1 MACIVYHTDKK
12 TGNIHAYSSSS
23 KRDPETKKVVTKK
36 TYLGRVDPVT
46 NEIIPKAE
54 KGKRKRTI
62 STNERESVIQSVRE
76 EARKDIDKLTTE
88 LNQVRDEL
96 SRVSEKLEKLMDFK
110 ESVSDALQRVQKV
123 DR

>member
-62 STNERESVIQSVRE
+62 STNER
-76 EARKDIDKLTTE
+76 KDIDKLTTE

-110 ESVSDALQRVQKV
+110 ESVSEALQRVQKV